1 MTPRSDRANLLQANS
16 SVNLELEILSLEIS
30 LIVQLA
36 MDW

>member
-1 MTPRSDRANLLQANS
+1 MTPTSDHANLLQANS
-16 SVNLELEILSLEIS
+16 PVNLEILSLEIS